1 MKISDR
7 GAAFIASHE
16 GVVTK
21 AYRDPVGILTIGV
34 GFTMRSSAFSAWW
47 RKSRGHDLRLGDT
60 MTKAECNEVLAII
73 IDAEY
78 APPVQKM
85 FGEKLRQYQFD
96 AAVSVV
102 YNCGAGTLTD
112 RWAKALAAG
121 DVAGAANYLRS
132 TRITANGK
140 RLQGLVNRRA
150 DEAKLLERGDY
161 GSVAVAADTSRVDL
175 IREGQAL
182 LAQLGYAPGPTDG
195 IEGERTRAAALAYQR
210 TKPDLVDDGRIGPA
224 TLSALRIDVA
234 ANTGANPNPIAKPD
248 PYPPQVEATPTRGPV
263 DDDDDYVLV
272 DSDYR
277 PLPDYPPA
285 PEAAG
290 ITGPVLVFAGIIAA
304 IVAAVF
310 IVSRIAG

>member
-1 MKISDR
+1 MKISDK
-7 GAAFIASHE
+7 GVAFIAAHE

-60 MTKAECNEVLAII
+60 MTRAECNQVLALI

-78 APPVQKM
+78 APPVAKM
-85 FGEKLRQYQFD
+85 FGDRLRQHQFD

-112 RWAKALAAG
+112 RWAKALLAG
-121 DVAGAANYLRS
+121 DVAGAASYLRL
-132 TRITANGK
+132 TRITAKGK

-150 DEAKLLERGDY
+150 DEAGLLERGSY
-161 GSVAVAADTSRVDL
+161 GSAGSAEASRVDL
-175 IREGQAL
+175 IREGQKL
-182 LAQLGYAPGPTDG
+182 LASLSYGPGPADG
-195 IEGERTRAAALAYQR
+195 IEGERTRDATLAYQR

-234 ANTGANPNPIAKPD
+234 ALTGANPEPIAKPD
-248 PYPPQVEATPTRGPV
+248 PIPPPV
-263 DDDDDYVLV
+263 D
-272 DSDYR
+272 
-277 PLPDYPPA
+277 PTPEQAPQPDNPGPA
-285 PEAAG
+285 PDLDTMRELAAG
-290 ITGPVLVFAGIIAA
+290 GIAGPVLVFVGIVAA
-304 IVAAVF
+304 IVAVVF
-310 IVSRIAG
+310 VISRIAG